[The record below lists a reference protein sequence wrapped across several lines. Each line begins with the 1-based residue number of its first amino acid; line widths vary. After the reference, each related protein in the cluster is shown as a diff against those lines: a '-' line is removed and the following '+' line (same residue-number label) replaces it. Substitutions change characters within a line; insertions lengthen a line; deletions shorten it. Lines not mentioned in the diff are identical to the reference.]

1 MDGSC
6 PHLPNCVGCAFIGR
20 PYGEQL
26 RLKSERVRALLASSS
41 ALAKVDVPD
50 AIGSP
55 RVFGY
60 RNQAKLVVRRA
71 RRGLLLGIYRPG
83 THQVVDI
90 RECPVHHPLA
100 TRALA
105 AVAEVFETL
114 HIPAYDERS
123 GKGGVRYVVVR
134 VSQWRKRAQVII
146 VSRQRELPRLR
157 ELVRRLRAV
166 PGVSSVV
173 LNVNADPGNVIF
185 GSEFVPLGGDA
196 GLVERVGDFKLKT
209 RPGSFLQANIS
220 VARRIYEL
228 VLRWAAPEAEDVAV
242 DLYSGVG
249 ALSFFLATR
258 ARAVF
263 GIEESPIAV
272 ADAKGNTRLNGF
284 HNVRFEAGDVATLFP
299 RLCRQLDRVDLVT
312 VNPPRKGVDAATRAA
327 IVESGARRVVYV
339 SCDPVTLVR
348 DLEWFAAHGYS
359 LARVQPFDLL
369 PQTEHVE
376 CVAELVQGP
385 GS

>member
-1 MDGSC
+1 
-6 PHLPNCVGCAFIGR
+6 LIGR

-26 RLKSERVRALLASSS
+26 RLKSDRVRAVLASSS
-41 ALAKVDVPD
+41 AVAGVDVAD
-50 AIGSP
+50 VIGSP

-90 RECPVHHPLA
+90 RECPVHHPLV
-100 TRALA
+100 TRALS
-105 AVAEVFETL
+105 AVAEIFEQL

-123 GKGGVRYVVVR
+123 GRGGVRYVVVR

-146 VSRQRELPRLR
+146 VSRQRTLPRLR
-157 ELVRRLRAV
+157 EVVRHLRGV
-166 PGVSSVV
+166 PGISSVV
-173 LNVNADPGNVIF
+173 LNVNAEPGNVIF
-185 GSEFVPLGGDA
+185 GPEFVSLAGDMS
-196 GLVERVGDFKLKT
+196 LVERLGDFRLKT
-209 RPGSFLQANIS
+209 RPGAFLQANTA
-220 VARRIYEL
+220 VARKIYDL
-228 VLRWAAPEAEDVAV
+228 ALRWAAPEADDVAV
-242 DLYSGVG
+242 DLYCGVG

-284 HNVRFEAGDVATLFP
+284 HNVRFHAGDVATVFP
-299 RLCRQLDRVDLVT
+299 QICQQLERIDIVT
-312 VNPPRKGVDAATRAA
+312 MNPPRKGVNAATRAA
-327 IVESGARRVVYV
+327 IAACGARRIVYV
-339 SCDPVTLVR
+339 SCELTTLVR
-348 DLEWFAAHGYS
+348 DLDWFAAHGY
-359 LARVQPFDLL
+359 RVSRIQPFDLL

-376 CVAELVQGP
+376 CAAELVQTA